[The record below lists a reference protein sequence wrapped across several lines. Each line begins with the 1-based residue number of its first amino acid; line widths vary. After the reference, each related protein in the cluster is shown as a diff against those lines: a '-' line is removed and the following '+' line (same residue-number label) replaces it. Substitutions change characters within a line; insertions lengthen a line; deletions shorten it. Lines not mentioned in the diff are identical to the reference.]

1 LAQVP
6 SVARRSYTH
15 RFHIM
20 AHFTVTLAILSS
32 TWAVLGAAA
41 CQDQAEL
48 EGSCNPRSR
57 GRVALQT
64 GNRQLVESIIE
75 EVPDVGF
82 AHRGETKTKGES
94 LTQSALAEVT
104 QTKRWKPWKKLKR
117 RFQKKIQ
124 KKPAPTPA
132 PTPASVA
139 EALVS
144 TVLDDYKHFQN
155 MFGEDWQDLPREEK
169 RIILELCDNATELRE
184 VLGEQ
189 RWDKLGDGMKQAVG
203 QCRHAGL
210 LQVSEQRFFDRVKA
224 WVTGV
229 EETIASVVQ
238 VYEDLSAKFG
248 EEWDSLG
255 TIEQTVILLFACS
268 DSTFDKLA
276 GHIMAIIGQE
286 GWDLIAD
293 KVKQFVDERCEKEQP
308 ISWLGNLPF
317 LPNLPNLPFR

>member
-1 LAQVP
+1 
-6 SVARRSYTH
+6 
-15 RFHIM
+15 M

-64 GNRQLVESIIE
+64 GNQQLVESITEEVPDITE

-117 RFQKKIQ
+117 RFQKKFR

-139 EALVS
+139 DALVPK
-144 TVLDDYKHFQN
+144 VLDDYKHFQK
-155 MFGEDWQDLPREEK
+155 MCGEDWKALPREEK
-169 RIILELCDNATELRE
+169 GIIVELCDNATELRE
-184 VLGEQ
+184 AEGKKS
-189 RWDKLGDGMKQAVG
+189 WDELGDCMQQAVG
-203 QCRHAGL
+203 QCRHAAL
-210 LQVSEQRFFDRVKA
+210 LQVSEQRFFDRLKA

-229 EETIASVVQ
+229 EEAINSVIQ
-238 VYEDLSAKFG
+238 IHEDLLAKFG
-248 EEWDSLG
+248 QEWDNLS
-255 TIEQTVILLFACS
+255 TIEQTLIITFACNE
-268 DSTFDKLA
+268 STFDQLA
-276 GHIMAIIGQE
+276 RQIVAIIGQE
-286 GWDLIAD
+286 RWDLFAD
-293 KVKQFVDERCEKEQP
+293 EVKKFVEERCEKEQP
-308 ISWLGNLPF
+308 FPLVPFLPF
-317 LPNLPNLPFR
+317 LPNLPNLPTLPFFR